1 MIIDSLGRRFK
12 NLRVSLTAACNYACT
27 YCVPDGKKLQALS
40 AELTDK
46 ELNSA
51 IRLLVDAAGIEKLR
65 ITGGEPLISQKFD
78 SLLKSLPALSLK
90 DIGITTNGQFLK
102 QKLPIIRSAQ
112 VSRVNVSLD
121 TLDPKAFRRIARSGD
136 LASVLEGIEA
146 ALASRLKVKV
156 NCVPIRTSNLDQ
168 LLPILEYCLNRDIE
182 LRYIELMNMGH
193 LKHNQSYATEFVG
206 MNEILAI
213 IGDQYEYYQI
223 DAPSD
228 STSVRFQIPGLGRFG
243 IIANESEP
251 FCRTCTRLRLS
262 SNGQIFGCLS
272 NAKAFSIREL
282 LALPYPTAI
291 TDLQHILR
299 SAMQLKQRLAFT
311 GETTVMKFIGG

>member
-1 MIIDSLGRRFK
+1 MIVDPLGRRFK

-40 AELTDK
+40 AELSEE

-51 IRLLVDAAGIEKLR
+51 VRLLVEAGGIDRLR
-65 ITGGEPLISQKFD
+65 ITGGEPLISPKFD
-78 SLLKSLPALSLK
+78 SLLDSLNKLSLT
-90 DIGITTNGQFLK
+90 DIAITTNGQFLK
-102 QKLPIIRSAQ
+102 KKLPVIQRAGITRL
-112 VSRVNVSLD
+112 NVSLD
-121 TLDPKAFRRIARSGD
+121 TLDHKAFRSIARSGD
-136 LASVLEGIEA
+136 LTTVLEGIEE
-146 ALASRLKVKV
+146 ALELGIKVKV
-156 NCVPIRTSNLDQ
+156 NCVPIRTANLDQ
-168 LLPILEYCLNRDIE
+168 LLPILEYCIERKIE

-193 LKHNQSYATEFVG
+193 LKHNQSYEQDFIG
-206 MNEILAI
+206 MDEILEK
-213 IGDQYEYYQI
+213 IGARYEYYKI
-223 DAPSD
+223 DAPLD
-228 STSVRFQIPGLGRFG
+228 STSVRFEISGFGRFG

-272 NAKAFSIREL
+272 NSKAYPIRNL
-282 LALPYPTAI
+282 LDKSYPTAI
-291 TDLQHILR
+291 SELQTVLR

>member
-40 AELTDK
+40 AELSES
-46 ELNSA
+46 ELIYA
-51 IRLLVDAAGIEKLR
+51 VRLLVEAGGIDKLR
-65 ITGGEPLISQKFD
+65 ITGGEPLISPKFNALLQ
-78 SLLKSLPALSLK
+78 SLGELALA
-90 DIGITTNGQFLK
+90 DIAITTNGQFLK
-102 QKLPIIRSAQ
+102 KKLPVIRSAAI
-112 VSRVNVSLD
+112 SRINVSLD
-121 TLDPKAFRRIARSGD
+121 TLDHKAFRSIARSGD
-136 LASVLEGIEA
+136 LTTVLEGIEE
-146 ALASRLKVKV
+146 ALASNLKVKV

-168 LLPILEYCLNRDIE
+168 LLPILEYCLEKNVE

-193 LKHNQSYATEFVG
+193 LKHNQSYEQEFIG
-206 MNEILAI
+206 MDEILEI
-213 IGDQYEYYQI
+213 IGNKYEYYKI
-223 DAPSD
+223 DAPID
-228 STSVRFQIPGLGRFG
+228 STSVRFEIPRLGQFG

-272 NAKAFSIREL
+272 NSKAYSIRQLLDKPYLTAVSEL
-282 LALPYPTAI
+282 
-291 TDLQHILR
+291 QSILR